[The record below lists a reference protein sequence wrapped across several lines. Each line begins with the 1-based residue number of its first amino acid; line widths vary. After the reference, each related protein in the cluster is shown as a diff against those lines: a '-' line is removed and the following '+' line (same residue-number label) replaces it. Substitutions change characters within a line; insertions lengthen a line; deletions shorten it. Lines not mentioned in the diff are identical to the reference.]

1 MTDTRIL
8 LPLALAATYLA
19 TFGLALTT
27 TPTDRLILA
36 AALAA
41 PLIWLSITDLGRHEI
56 PDLATAT
63 IALAGAV
70 FQWHLHG
77 LTTPFLLTILSATA
91 LTALFWGAG
100 SLYFRRKGIEALGI
114 GDAKLIGAATL
125 CLGPGG
131 VWAMLFLAA
140 SGGILALLLSRRRE
154 KAARGIAFG
163 PFLAYALFILV
174 NFPLPGPALP

>member
-8 LPLALAATYLA
+8 LPLTLAATYLA
-19 TFGLALTT
+19 TFGLALTSA
-27 TPTDRLILA
+27 PTDRLILA
-36 AALAA
+36 AILAA
-41 PLIWLSITDLGRHEI
+41 PLIWLSITDLARHEI

-77 LTTPFLLTILSATA
+77 PTLPFVLTLLSAAA
-91 LTALFWGAG
+91 LTALFWAVG
-100 SLYFRRKGIEALGI
+100 SLYFRRNGEEALGI

-125 CLGPGG
+125 CLGPGS

-140 SGGILALLLSRRRE
+140 TGGILALLLSRRRE
-154 KAARGIAFG
+154 KTARGIAFG

-174 NFPLPGPALP
+174 NFPLIGRAFP